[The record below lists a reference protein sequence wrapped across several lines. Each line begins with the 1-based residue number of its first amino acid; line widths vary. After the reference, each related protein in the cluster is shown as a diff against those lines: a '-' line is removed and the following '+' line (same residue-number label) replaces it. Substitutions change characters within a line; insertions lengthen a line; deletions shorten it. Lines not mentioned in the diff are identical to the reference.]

1 MCRWI
6 TLISSESVSLS
17 DIVLAPSNSLVKLS
31 RDASFHPGADF
42 INNAH
47 MNGDGFGV
55 GWYHTNAAIRPAPDV
70 DVDCCAVSNHS
81 SSNTNASTN
90 TNTNDSSNGRS
101 GTENCTCTTKAAVF
115 KDISP
120 AWNNENLREICLATN
135 SNCIMAHVRAASKNT
150 GISHPNCHPFKA
162 GRLLFCHNG
171 RIDQFASIR
180 RRFLEQVTDEA
191 FEKIRGTTESECI
204 FALFLTNLEEDD
216 FAEGSPYSQTR
227 PFGAKRLVAALKRT
241 LHQIENF
248 LEELG
253 LTEGYSTFNFSVTDG
268 DTMVVTRFCDKNPDI
283 PPPSLYFAFGT
294 AKHLYNELTNENG
307 PLLSTTARISTEDSD
322 KEESSSVDSD
332 QSDSSTSNYDEKA
345 IHLEGHE
352 SRPGKVL
359 VDVDPTT
366 ASFIVASNPLTKTHT
381 WHPMPRNSIMWC
393 TRGKH
398 PELRLLR
405 RRSSILP

>member
-6 TLISSESVSLS
+6 TLISAESVSLS

-31 RDASFHPGADF
+31 RDASFHPGADL

-70 DVDCCAVSNHS
+70 NTSTFSNLFGNSMTEHS
-81 SSNTNASTN
+81 STCTKA
-90 TNTNDSSNGRS
+90 SSNGH
-101 GTENCTCTTKAAVF
+101 TDIENSACSTKAAVF

-120 AWNNENLREICLATN
+120 AWNNENLREICLATT

-191 FEKIRGTTESECI
+191 FENIRGTTDSECI

-216 FAEGSPYSQTR
+216 YAEGSPYAQTK

-253 LTEGYSTFNFSVTDG
+253 LTEGYSTCNFSVTDG
-268 DTMVVTRFCDKNPDI
+268 DTMVVTRFCDKSPDI

-294 AKHLYNELTNENG
+294 AKHLYEELTNEKG
-307 PLLSTTARISTEDSD
+307 SLFSIPRSSTEESD
-322 KEESSSVDSD
+322 KEETSSDDSD
-332 QSDSSTSNYDEKA
+332 ESGSNTSNYDEKA
-345 IHLEGHE
+345 IHLERHE

-359 VDVDPTT
+359 VDVDPTK

-405 RRSSILP
+405 RRSSILK

>member
-6 TLISSESVSLS
+6 TLISAEMVSLS

-31 RDASFHPGADF
+31 RDASFHPGADLV
-42 INNAH
+42 NNAH

-55 GWYHTNAAIRPAPDV
+55 GWYHTNTAISTPPETFSPHVSSISIPRPETVAIDV
-70 DVDCCAVSNHS
+70 ARS
-81 SSNTNASTN
+81 SQIN
-90 TNTNDSSNGRS
+90 SNGS
-101 GTENCTCTTKAAVF
+101 LCTTKAAVF

-120 AWNNENLREICLATN
+120 AWNNENLREICLATS

-171 RIDQFASIR
+171 RIDRFASIR
-180 RRFLEQVTDEA
+180 RRFLEQVNDEA
-191 FEKIRGTTESECI
+191 FEKIRGTTDSECI
-204 FALFLTNLEEDD
+204 FALFLTNLENDD
-216 FAEGSPYSQTR
+216 NNEGSAYAQTK

-241 LHQIENF
+241 LYQIENL

-253 LTEGYSTFNFSVTDG
+253 LIDGYSTCNFSVTDG
-268 DTMVVTRFCDKNPDI
+268 DTMVVTRFCDKSPDI

-294 AKHLYNELTNENG
+294 AKHLYEELTSEKELHVLNHRTSSDE
-307 PLLSTTARISTEDSD
+307 SD
-322 KEESSSVDSD
+322 KEENSSVDSEL
-332 QSDSSTSNYDEKA
+332 SEGNTRIYEEKLVD
-345 IHLEGHE
+345 LEGRE
-352 SRPGKVL
+352 SRPGKVM
-359 VDVDPTT
+359 VDVDPST
-366 ASFIVASNPLTKTHT
+366 ASFIVASNPLTRTHT

-405 RRSSILP
+405 RRSSLLP

>member
-6 TLISSESVSLS
+6 TLISAESISLS

-31 RDASFHPGADF
+31 RDASFHPGADLV
-42 INNAH
+42 NNAH

-55 GWYHTNAAIRPAPDV
+55 GWYHTNAATKPAPDA
-70 DVDCCAVSNHS
+70 DVTLNHNATARS
-81 SSNTNASTN
+81 STCPNA
-90 TNTNDSSNGRS
+90 SSNGQIE
-101 GTENCTCTTKAAVF
+101 TENVTCSTKAAVF

-120 AWNNENLREICLATN
+120 AWNNENLREICLAT
-135 SNCIMAHVRAASKNT
+135 SSKCIMAHVRAASKNT

-180 RRFLEQVTDEA
+180 RRFLEQVNDEA
-191 FEKIRGTTESECI
+191 FENVRGTTDSECI
-204 FALFLTNLEEDD
+204 FALFLTNLDEDD
-216 FAEGSPYSQTR
+216 FPEGSPYVQTT

-253 LTEGYSTFNFSVTDG
+253 LTEGYSTCNFSVTDG
-268 DTMVVTRFCDKNPDI
+268 DTMVVTRFCDKSPDI

-294 AKHLYNELTNENG
+294 AKHLYDELTNEKG
-307 PLLSTTARISTEDSD
+307 QLFSIPRVSTEESD
-322 KEESSSVDSD
+322 KEETSSVDSD
-332 QSDSSTSNYDEKA
+332 QSGSNTSNYDEKA

-405 RRSSILP
+405 RRSSILT

>member
-6 TLISSESVSLS
+6 TLISAESVSLS

-55 GWYHTNAAIRPAPDV
+55 GWYHTNPAIRSAPDA
-70 DVDCCAVSNHS
+70 DANCCAGLNHS
-81 SSNTNASTN
+81 STTMDTNATMNGSTN
-90 TNTNDSSNGRS
+90 GHSE
-101 GTENCTCTTKAAVF
+101 TENCTCSTKAAVF

-120 AWNNENLREICLATN
+120 AWNNENLREICLATS

-191 FEKIRGTTESECI
+191 FENIRGTTDSECI

-216 FAEGSPYSQTR
+216 FAEGSPYAQMK

-253 LTEGYSTFNFSVTDG
+253 LTEGYSTCNFSVTDG

-294 AKHLYNELTNENG
+294 AKHLYHELTNENG
-307 PLLSTTARISTEDSD
+307 PPFSTPRISTEESD
-322 KEESSSVDSD
+322 KEETSSVDSD
-332 QSDSSTSNYDEKA
+332 QSGSSTSNYDEKA

-405 RRSSILP
+405 RRRSMLP